1 MSTRVPSLRALAE
14 RLRDPL
20 WLPLLSALFAFGA
33 FEAAS
38 LGSGQTVLVAAR
50 NLPAGTPLTQADV
63 RRVRWSGSLPGPVLA
78 IPQGHLLVP
87 VAQGLPLL
95 RSTVV
100 LKNRHP
106 SAALE
111 VVGIPAEALLSS
123 PPLTSGER
131 VAVYIAAAGLPLQRL
146 VPSATVAAGS
156 AAGAIA
162 LIVSPA
168 SLPALLAG
176 LAAGHLIV
184 VATPQD

>member
-38 LGSGQTVLVAAR
+38 LASTRTVLVAAR
-50 NLPAGTPLTQADV
+50 NLPAGTRLTQALV
-63 RRVRWSGSLPGPVLA
+63 RRVPWPGDLPGSVLTD
-78 IPQGHLLVP
+78 PRGRLLVP

-95 RSTVV
+95 RSTVARGSF
-100 LKNRHP
+100 KP
-106 SAALE
+106 SAAPD
-111 VVGIPAEALLSS
+111 VVGIPEEALLSS
-123 PPLTSGER
+123 PPLTSGEQ
-131 VAVYIAAAGLPLQRL
+131 VAVYIAAAGVPLERL
-146 VPSATVAAGS
+146 VPSATVAGGGT
-156 AAGAIA
+156 AGAIA
-162 LIVSPA
+162 LAVSPA
-168 SLPALLAG
+168 NLPALLAG